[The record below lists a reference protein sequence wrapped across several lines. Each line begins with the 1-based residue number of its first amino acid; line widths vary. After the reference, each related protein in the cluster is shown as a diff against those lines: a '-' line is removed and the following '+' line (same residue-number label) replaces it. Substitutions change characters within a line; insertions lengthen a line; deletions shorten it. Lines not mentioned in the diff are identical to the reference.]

1 MVKKGTKRLF
11 SVLLSLS
18 IAFAATLVSVQNV
31 RADGPAIKIAVHKR
45 LEESETLALGY
56 WKEGGTPSGE
66 DPYPLVEATA
76 ADYNYHLFTENGQ
89 YVLEIRNV
97 QMNNDAVKIGIAVY
111 GAPIILRYIGTNS
124 IAVKEAGLYFL
135 DSGNFRIEDGD
146 PGSVNDSLSLSV
158 GYYGIA
164 CSGSVT
170 FSGGTVQSIADQ
182 HGSMGIYSS
191 KMTVEN
197 GASVYASGYFGISCA
212 DSLTIAE
219 DAGDVSGLGSV
230 GQGSIGIFSSELY
243 FKAENATL
251 TASGQGSG
259 HGIAATK
266 AFFSGAGTVN
276 AMALGSGYAIAGY
289 EQLQINA
296 GTVNATATNEGT
308 AIYSESTN
316 MEISGNAIV
325 KAIGTYYGIKLND
338 AGDSKLTIS
347 GQTQVTAS
355 GGYCGISAGRG
366 VKTDD
371 DQVVVYSGEIDIS
384 GGTVNA
390 SCTEGSGPAIQA
402 NTKIAISGGEVNA
415 AARGNTAILAGLRHQ
430 ILNNNHNPATVIGD
444 KTVSGSLTVSGGTV
458 NAVATHQLS
467 DENWFLEQSAGDNYI
482 SRLWVPTGHAAVLSA
497 DEIHLTD
504 GHIIADGSGSA
515 SWTNIDPLSA
525 PSEIT
530 MPIRYRLSSTDPYL
544 YSINDPYQWA
554 ATQNYADIHF
564 LEAVTFEEQGG
575 SAVDDQMVPWG
586 EAAVLPADP
595 VRKYYHFEGWY
606 TDAEGT
612 QPYDFS
618 APVNADLTL
627 YAKWTAL
634 IYQVSFD
641 ANGGSGDMAP
651 ITMPHGTLTLP
662 ENGFTA
668 GMPCGVFRGWS
679 LSADG
684 EPLTGDSLEV
694 TGDLTLYAIWGVQ
707 HQLTRVE
714 AVQPGCTTT
723 GNRAYYRCTQCG
735 KLFSDEAASEEISAQ
750 SVVIPALGHDFA
762 EVWET
767 DGTSHW
773 HQCTRCGQKTAV
785 SAHTFGSWVHT
796 GSHTHECT
804 VCGYQ
809 ETEECTFGDWTVTEQ
824 PTATDTGEK
833 ERTCTKCGYVEI
845 TEVPATGQEETIPDT
860 GDGQRLWLWGL
871 LMAASLLA
879 AGTVERRRKPQI

>member
-31 RADGPAIKIAVHKR
+31 RAVVPAITIAD
-45 LEESETLALGY
+45 SNTLALVDGQTDGY
-56 WKEGGTPSGE
+56 WKAGTPSNE
-66 DPYPLVEATA
+66 DPYPLEEANATN
-76 ADYNYHLFTENGQ
+76 YNYHLFTENGQ

-97 QMNNDAVKIGIAVY
+97 QMNNDAIRGGIAVY
-111 GAPIILRYIGTNS
+111 DAPIILRYIGTNS
-124 IAVKEAGLYFL
+124 ITVAEGGLYFGA
-135 DSGNFRIEDGD
+135 SGNFRIEDGD
-146 PGSVNDSLSLSV
+146 PGSVNDSLSLSA
-158 GYYGIA
+158 GHFGILCYG
-164 CSGSVT
+164 SLT
-170 FSGGTVQSIADQ
+170 FSGGIVSSSSSETVI
-182 HGSMGIYSS
+182 GGIWS
-191 KMTVEN
+191 KKELTIEK
-197 GASVYASGYFGISCA
+197 GASVNGSGIRGLVCETI
-212 DSLTIAE
+212 LTIAE

-230 GQGSIGIFSSELY
+230 GQGSIGIFASELY

-259 HGIAATK
+259 HAIAATK

-276 AMALGSGYAIAGY
+276 AEALGSGYAIAGY
-289 EQLQINA
+289 EQLQISA

-308 AIYSESTN
+308 AVYSESTN
-316 MEISGNAIV
+316 MEISGNAV
-325 KAIGTYYGIKLND
+325 VTAAGKHYGIKLND

-347 GQTQVTAS
+347 GQAQVTAS

-544 YSINDPYQWA
+544 YSINDPYQWS

-564 LEAVTFEEQGG
+564 MEAVTFEEQGG

-714 AVQPGCTTT
+714 AVQPGCTTP

-735 KLFSDEAASEEISAQ
+735 KLFSDEAAGEEISAQ

-785 SAHTFGSWVHT
+785 SAHTFGPWVHT

-879 AGTVERRRKPQI
+879 AATVERRRKPQI